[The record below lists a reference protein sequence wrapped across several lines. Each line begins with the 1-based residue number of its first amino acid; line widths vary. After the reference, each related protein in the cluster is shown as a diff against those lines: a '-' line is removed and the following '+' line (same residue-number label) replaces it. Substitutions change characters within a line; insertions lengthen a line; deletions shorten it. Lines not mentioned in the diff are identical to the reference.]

1 MNKAKELIFRVFWV
15 LLGSL
20 LNSIAINA
28 FIIPHKLLS
37 GGVAGISIIVQ
48 YTTNISSGFII
59 LALNIPIFIIG
70 LKKVDRDFIIFS
82 LIGMLSLS
90 FFLVVTRGIGS
101 RLMVNDIMLS
111 SIYGGVLGGIGAGV
125 VFRNRASQGGTD
137 IIAVTLK
144 KSFGISI
151 STLSLIMNAAVVG
164 AGLIISSRI
173 EVALYTLISMY
184 IASNVMNRVIEGFDR
199 KKLVF
204 IVTAREKDV
213 SNAIMKELGRGV
225 TYFYGEGAYTGKDK
239 KVIYCIVTLN
249 QLMKT
254 KKLVED
260 IDPGAFMSIV
270 DASEVKGRGFKGP
283 AL

>member
-1 MNKAKELIFRVFWV
+1 MTKTKEITLRVFGV

-37 GGVAGISIIVQ
+37 GGVAGIAIIVQ
-48 YTTNISSGFII
+48 YITSISSGFII
-59 LALNIPIFIIG
+59 LALNIPIFLIG
-70 LKKVDRDFIIFS
+70 LKRVDRDFTIFS

-90 FFLVVTRGIGS
+90 FFLVVTRGIGA
-101 RLMVNDIMLS
+101 RLMVQDIMLS
-111 SIYGGVLGGIGAGV
+111 SIYGGVLGGIGSGI

-144 KSFGISI
+144 KSFGVSI
-151 STLSLIMNAAVVG
+151 STLSLIMNAAVV
-164 AGLIISSRI
+164 AVGLTISRV

-184 IASNVMNRVIEGFDR
+184 IASGVMNRVIEGFDR

-204 IVTAREKDV
+204 IVTTKEKDV
-213 SNAIMKELGRGV
+213 SSAIMKELGRGV
-225 TYFYGEGAYTGKDK
+225 TYFYGEGAYTGEDK

-249 QLMKT
+249 QLMRT

>member
-1 MNKAKELIFRVFWV
+1 LTKTKEITLRVFGV

-37 GGVAGISIIVQ
+37 GGVAGIAIIVQ
-48 YTTNISSGFII
+48 YITSISSGFII
-59 LALNIPIFIIG
+59 LALNIPIFLIG
-70 LKKVDRDFIIFS
+70 LKRVDRDFTIFS

-90 FFLVVTRGIGS
+90 FFLVVTRGIGA
-101 RLMVNDIMLS
+101 RLMVQDIMLS
-111 SIYGGVLGGIGAGV
+111 SIYGGVLGGIGSGI

-144 KSFGISI
+144 KSFGVSI
-151 STLSLIMNAAVVG
+151 STLSLIMNAAVV
-164 AGLIISSRI
+164 AVGLTISRV

-184 IASNVMNRVIEGFDR
+184 IASGVMNRVIEGFDR

-204 IVTAREKDV
+204 IVTTKEKDV
-213 SNAIMKELGRGV
+213 SSAIMKELGRGV

-270 DASEVKGRGFKGP
+270 DASEVKGRGFKRP